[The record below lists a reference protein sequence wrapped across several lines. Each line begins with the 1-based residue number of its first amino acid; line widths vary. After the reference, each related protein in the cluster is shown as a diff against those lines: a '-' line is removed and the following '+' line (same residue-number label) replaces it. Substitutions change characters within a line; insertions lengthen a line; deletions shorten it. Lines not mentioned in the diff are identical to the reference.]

1 MVESQI
7 LTSDVTDRR
16 ILSAMGELPR
26 ERFVPPAYAALAY
39 MDEAVPSD
47 DRVPLLMT
55 RDFLFANA
63 APLEGAVLAFAE
75 GGDYAAIRKAEIPL
89 DLAGARRYLDVVLAP
104 LCRVGASVELVRR
117 GLDLQG
123 RLSLS
128 FYDSLIVAAALEAG
142 CSRLWSEDLQDGLR
156 VDRLTVRN
164 PFAARRK

>member
-1 MVESQI
+1 MAIAESFLDTNVFLYQ
-7 LTSDVTDRR
+7 LDARDRR
-16 ILSAMGELPR
+16 KHEVADGLVRRAPATGEACLSTQVVHECLH
-26 ERFVPPAYAALAY
+26 
-39 MDEAVPSD
+39 
-47 DRVPLLMT
+47 
-55 RDFLFANA
+55 
-63 APLEGAVLAFAE
+63 
-75 GGDYAAIRKAEIPL
+75 AAIRKAEIPL